1 MEIRLSDHFTYKKLL
16 KFTLPAIIMMVFT
29 SLYGVVDGLFVTNF
43 AGKTSLAAINF
54 VYPVINILGTF
65 GYMFGTGGSALV
77 TKTMGEGDTDKAN
90 KLFSLFVYIT
100 TLLGVVF
107 AVIGFSCLKPLLHA
121 LGAEGEMLSD
131 AVLYGYIL
139 LAALPFWSLQFL
151 FQIFFVSAEKPK
163 LGLYVTL
170 AAGFTNII
178 FDALLVGVFK
188 YGIVGAAIATA
199 LSQLV
204 GGAIP
209 LIYFKLPNSSAL
221 KLTKT
226 NIDYRAIGK
235 ASSNGLSE
243 FVSGVANSLVGILFN
258 TQLMKYAGENGVAA
272 YGIMMYVSF
281 IFIGIFFGYVNG
293 SASLVGF
300 NYGAKN
306 YDELKNLRKKS
317 INLMIISSIAMLV
330 LSLSL
335 SVPLSKI
342 FAGYDKELYDLTL
355 YGFKIF
361 SISFVFSGIAIFGSS
376 FFTALNNGVVSA
388 LLSFLRTVVY
398 QVSCVL
404 VFPLFFGIDGIW
416 YSIVVA
422 EALAFISTVICL
434 LIFQKKYRY

>member
-43 AGKTSLAAINF
+43 AGKTSLAAVNF

-65 GYMFGTGGSALV
+65 GYMFGIGGSALV
-77 TKTMGEGDTDKAN
+77 TKTMGEGDSDKAN

-100 TLLGVVF
+100 TLLGIVF
-107 AVIGFSCLKPLLHA
+107 AVIGYCCLKPLLHT
-121 LGAEGEMLSD
+121 LGAEGEMLND
-131 AVLYGYIL
+131 AVIYGYIL

-178 FDALLVGVFK
+178 LDALLVGVFK
-188 YGIVGAAIATA
+188 YGIVGAAVATA

-226 NIDYRAIGK
+226 YIDYRAIGK

-243 FVSGVANSLVGILFN
+243 FVSGVANSVVGIIFN
-258 TQLMKYAGENGVAA
+258 MQLMKYAGENGVAA

-317 INLMIISSIAMLV
+317 INLMIISSISMLV
-330 LSLSL
+330 LSFSL

-376 FFTALNNGVVSA
+376 FFTALNNGIISA

-398 QVSCVL
+398 QVTCVF
-404 VFPLFFGIDGIW
+404 VFPLFFGIDGVW

-422 EALAFISTVICL
+422 EVLAFISTVICL